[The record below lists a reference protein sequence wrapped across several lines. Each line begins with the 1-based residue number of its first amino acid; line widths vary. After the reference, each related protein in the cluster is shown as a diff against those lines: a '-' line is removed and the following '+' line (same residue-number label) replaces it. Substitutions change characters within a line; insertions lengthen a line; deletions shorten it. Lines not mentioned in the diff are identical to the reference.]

1 MAQRKERTMRKVV
14 IRLVTSGL
22 EWTEELNE
30 DQVALYVSGV
40 TNARTTVVT
49 GLEFLEEVSA

>member
-1 MAQRKERTMRKVV
+1 MRKVL
-14 IRLVTSGL
+14 IHLNTSGL
-22 EWTEELNE
+22 EWTAEASE